1 MLVSKE
7 HNDNR
12 KEKYIM
18 NAIGIIRR
26 TDELGRIA
34 LPKEIR
40 RIMKIKEGDPLVIY
54 FDKDSIILKKYSDDI
69 TEQGHNSCEASLK

>member
-1 MLVSKE
+1 
-7 HNDNR
+7 
-12 KEKYIM
+12 M

-26 TDELGRIA
+26 IDELGRIA
-34 LPKEIR
+34 LPREIR
-40 RIMKIKEGDPLVIY
+40 RTMKIKEGDPLMIY

>member
-1 MLVSKE
+1 
-7 HNDNR
+7 
-12 KEKYIM
+12 M

-40 RIMKIKEGDPLVIY
+40 RTMKIKEGDPLMIY
-54 FDKDSIILKKYSDDI
+54 FDKDSIILKKYNDNI
-69 TEQGHNSCEASLK
+69 TEQGYNSCEASLK

>member
-1 MLVSKE
+1 
-7 HNDNR
+7 
-12 KEKYIM
+12 M

-40 RIMKIKEGDPLVIY
+40 RTMKIEEGDPLMIY
-54 FDKDSIILKKYSDDI
+54 FDKDSIILKKYSDDVA
-69 TEQGHNSCEASLK
+69 EQGHNSCEASLK

>member
-1 MLVSKE
+1 
-7 HNDNR
+7 
-12 KEKYIM
+12 M

-69 TEQGHNSCEASLK
+69 AGQGHNSCEASLK

>member
-1 MLVSKE
+1 
-7 HNDNR
+7 
-12 KEKYIM
+12 M

-26 TDELGRIA
+26 IDDLGRIA

-40 RIMKIKEGDPLVIY
+40 RTMKIKEGDPLMIY
-54 FDKDSIILKKYSDDI
+54 FDKGSIILKKYNTDT

>member
-1 MLVSKE
+1 
-7 HNDNR
+7 
-12 KEKYIM
+12 M

-26 TDELGRIA
+26 IDDLGRIT

-40 RIMKIKEGDPLVIY
+40 RIMKINEGDPIMIY
-54 FDKDSIILKKYSDDI
+54 LDKDSIILKKYNADI

>member
-1 MLVSKE
+1 
-7 HNDNR
+7 
-12 KEKYIM
+12 M

-40 RIMKIKEGDPLVIY
+40 RTMKIKEGDPLVIY

-69 TEQGHNSCEASLK
+69 AEQGHNSCEASLK

>member
-1 MLVSKE
+1 
-7 HNDNR
+7 
-12 KEKYIM
+12 M

-40 RIMKIKEGDPLVIY
+40 RTMKIKEGDPLMIY

-69 TEQGHNSCEASLK
+69 AEQGHNSCEASLK